1 MSKLLRTFAVGGIGA
16 GLTLYAAGAG
26 AANVR
31 GTVVPGVAKHTSD
44 VVGYTRTRILSPGKL
59 STRPDDLVL
68 FLKVKNSLPLPAP
81 TSVPLVEL
89 SGYRIVP
96 QVSACA
102 VDGKIQIKNSG
113 STPLTV
119 KVGEQ
124 TLTIGPGETS
134 EYQCVVGKGGD
145 ELRSLRV
152 AEWPYARAS
161 VFVGEVGVA
170 GVPNEKGA
178 FSLAASPGKYELLVV
193 GLTGL
198 ASSKEVDLAKVDVDV
213 GTIDLSGGEEAA
225 PSGSP

>member
-1 MSKLLRTFAVGGIGA
+1 MSKLLRRFATAGIGA
-16 GLTLYAAGAG
+16 GLTLCAASAG

-31 GTVVPGVAKHTSD
+31 GTVLPGVAKHTSE

-59 STRPDDLVL
+59 STRTDDLAL

-81 TSVPLVEL
+81 TTTPLLEL
-89 SGYRIVP
+89 SGFRIVP
-96 QVSACA
+96 QVAACA
-102 VDGKIQIKNSG
+102 VDGKIQIKNGG
-113 STPLTV
+113 SVPLTV

-124 TLTIGPGETS
+124 NLNIGPGETS

-145 ELRSLRV
+145 ELRTLQV

-193 GLTGL
+193 GLSGL
-198 ASSKEVDLAKVDVDV
+198 VFSKEVDLAKVDVDV
-213 GTIDLSGGEEAA
+213 GAVDLSGGEEAA